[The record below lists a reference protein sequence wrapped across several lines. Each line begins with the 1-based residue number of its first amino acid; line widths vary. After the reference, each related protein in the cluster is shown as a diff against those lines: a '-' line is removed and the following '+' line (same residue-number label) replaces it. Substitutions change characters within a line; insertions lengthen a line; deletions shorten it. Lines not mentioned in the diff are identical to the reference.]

1 MTGARGSRS
10 PHFFCDTHVDRDQH
24 VTPPDTLSIFFL
36 STFSSKWILCC
47 FTQRRD
53 MLRCDVHFK
62 ELRAPFVTATPAA
75 LGIFRVENK
84 QPENVWNATWPFNLT
99 RRRGFSQIP
108 TERCWR
114 ARLSCT
120 QQTGAQCC
128 GFSKP
133 QPCCPSLLFPPTS
146 RNQSAHCCSSEAFPP
161 RSVLPHEPVR
171 WMQNKCKSGPL
182 SKLPPGVTGK
192 QRSSS
197 PQHLAFVEPASV
209 SHHVVSHL
217 DKLLLLGETFCPFWD
232 MGLFFRANISA
243 TTGQKMYTSP
253 TSVRVSVDIE
263 PQ

>member
-1 MTGARGSRS
+1 
-10 PHFFCDTHVDRDQH
+10 
-24 VTPPDTLSIFFL
+24 
-36 STFSSKWILCC
+36 
-47 FTQRRD
+47 

-62 ELRAPFVTATPAA
+62 EIRAPFVTAAPAA

-120 QQTGAQCC
+120 QQTGAQRC

-146 RNQSAHCCSSEAFPP
+146 RIQSARCCSSEALPP
-161 RSVLPHEPVR
+161 RSVLPHEPVKPERRVR

-197 PQHLAFVEPASV
+197 PQHLAFVEPPSV

-232 MGLFFRANISA
+232 VGLFFRANIYIYKQQDKKC
-243 TTGQKMYTSP
+243 THLQL
-253 TSVRVSVDIE
+253 VRVSVDIE